1 MLRLKVDTGAQE
13 NILPLR
19 IYGNM
24 FPNHLDENGF
34 PTGTKPTQAKLTA
47 FNGTTITQHGICS
60 IKCSYD
66 DNETV
71 AEFYVTDVNGPMI
84 CGLPTSCKLK
94 LVELH
99 CEITTNTNKAS
110 CKASAPV
117 NDKGDLQM
125 LYPDLFNGISKFEGE
140 YHIVTDP
147 SVLPKPKPTQAK
159 LTAFNGTTITQHG
172 ICSIKCSYD
181 DNETVAEFYVTDV
194 NGPMICGLPTSCKLK
209 LVELHCEITTNTNK
223 ASCKASAPVNDKGDL
238 QMLYPDL
245 FNGIS
250 KFEGEYHIVTD
261 PSVLPVIHAP
271 RKCPIHIKD
280 DIKKELDEMVS
291 LGVIKPVTEPSDWV
305 SSVAYS
311 QKSNVTLH
319 GKTSKKVITRARVQC
334 TGTPA

>member
-1 MLRLKVDTGAQE
+1 MLFETIRIDSTDIGVERGEDFAKIKVKLPDIDNPNVMLRLKVDTGAQE

-34 PTGTKPTQAKLTA
+34 PTGT
-47 FNGTTITQHGICS
+47 
-60 IKCSYD
+60 
-66 DNETV
+66 
-71 AEFYVTDVNGPMI
+71 
-84 CGLPTSCKLK
+84 
-94 LVELH
+94 
-99 CEITTNTNKAS
+99 
-110 CKASAPV
+110 
-117 NDKGDLQM
+117 
-125 LYPDLFNGISKFEGE
+125 
-140 YHIVTDP
+140 
-147 SVLPKPKPTQAK
+147 KPTQAK

-311 QKSNVTLH
+311 QKSNATLH